1 MKKGSALS
9 LTIFILSLL
18 FVTQFD
24 LVIAG
29 VSKWINEDYV
39 KTQEFVFNQNN
50 NFEYRAEII
59 TMDDAY
65 VIVDP
70 TEIKYVSSQGNPVW
84 KKDLASQNVAVA
96 GGKKIIVLSER
107 KAGDVFV
114 LSSKGEITAKVM
126 GLGTVRQI
134 KVFDDKYIGVLKEDS
149 SLVLLD
155 TKLNLVST
163 TQLPKGEILDFDLNI
178 KSQDI
183 VAILLD
189 LSRKEFNT
197 KLVLASINGNISSG
211 SNLTQEI
218 AYEMVI
224 DEDRINVLVD
234 SALLSYDYKGT
245 LETRIPI
252 ERTISRFLFH
262 EKSDLIWIYVVN
274 SVNDLSSPQKGNEIL
289 IFDSNGNTVAAFEPP
304 FDDISGLAE
313 FGDSVII
320 FGNRDIAVIDAAG
333 KVLERYI
340 GKDDIQKIHSIDNKS
355 FGVEY
360 NNRLEIYVK
369 K

>member
-9 LTIFILSLL
+9 LTILILSLL
-18 FVTQFD
+18 LVTQFD

-70 TEIKYVSSQGNPVW
+70 TEIKYVSSEGNAIW

-114 LSSKGEITAKVM
+114 LNSKGEITAKVM
-126 GLGTVRQI
+126 DLGSVRQV
-134 KVFDDKYIGVLKEDS
+134 KVFDDKYVGVLKDDS

-155 TKLNLVST
+155 TKMKLIST

-197 KLVLASINGNISSG
+197 KLVLASMNGNISSG

-218 AYEMVI
+218 AYEMEI

-252 ERTISRFLFH
+252 DRTISQFLFH
-262 EKSDLIWIYVVN
+262 ERSDQVWIYVVN
-274 SVNDLSSPQKGNEIL
+274 TESDLSAPQNGNEIL
-289 IFDSNGNTVAAFEPP
+289 IFDRNGNQIAAFEPP
-304 FDDISGLAE
+304 FDEIYGFAE
-313 FGDSVII
+313 FGDLAIV
-320 FGNRDIAVIDAAG
+320 FGARDIAVIDSEG
-333 KVLERYI
+333 KVLERYN
-340 GKDDIQKIHSIDNKS
+340 GKDDIQKIHSIDDKS

-360 NNRLEIYVK
+360 INRLEIYVK